1 MHVLIVVSPAVR
13 PWLDL
18 AAPKLPSREIAAD
31 TYTQFAI
38 TRHELPKQ
46 TLSIYPY
53 VQADMTLN
61 AVEGDIRCYGFDIC
75 KPEVITKS

>member
-31 TYTQFAI
+31 AYTQFAI
-38 TRHELPKQ
+38 TKHELPKQ
-46 TLSIYPY
+46 TVSI
-53 VQADMTLN
+53 TLT
-61 AVEGDIRCYGFDIC
+61 C
-75 KPEVITKS
+75 KQT